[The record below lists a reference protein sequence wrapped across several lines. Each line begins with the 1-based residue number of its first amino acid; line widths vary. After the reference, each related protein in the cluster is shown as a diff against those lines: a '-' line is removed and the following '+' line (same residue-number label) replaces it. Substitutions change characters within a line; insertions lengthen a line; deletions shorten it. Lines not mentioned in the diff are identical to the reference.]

1 MAAAAAVAAG
11 VAQLDETLE
20 MKDFITKSS
29 GGDVAATSSPNL
41 PLHGDVC
48 VFVCVCRLAHTL
60 DGVSGPHHP
69 MVFGYFPLIAI
80 ACPKLR
86 PLFVFLSPSR
96 PFSISLSLCLGCLCL
111 HMLPIM
117 HFWPTLCK

>member
-1 MAAAAAVAAG
+1 MAAAVAAVAAG
-11 VAQLDETLE
+11 VAQLEETLE

-48 VFVCVCRLAHTL
+48 LCVCVCVACLTHLTA
-60 DGVSGPHHP
+60 HHP

-86 PLFVFLSPSR
+86 PLFVFFLP
-96 PFSISLSLCLGCLCL
+96 PSLSLCLGCLCL

>member
-1 MAAAAAVAAG
+1 MAAAAVAAG

-48 VFVCVCRLAHTL
+48 VCVCRLPHTL
-60 DGVSGPHHP
+60 DGVWGPHHP

-96 PFSISLSLCLGCLCL
+96 AFSFSISFSLSLSAYAANNAFLAYAV
-111 HMLPIM
+111 
-117 HFWPTLCK
+117 

>member
-1 MAAAAAVAAG
+1 MAAAAVAAG

-48 VFVCVCRLAHTL
+48 VCSVCVCRLPHTL

-96 PFSISLSLCLGCLCL
+96 TFFLPPSLFALGVSVCIC
-111 HMLPIM
+111 
-117 HFWPTLCK
+117 CQ